1 MAALDVLNRSGEKV
15 SEVNLSDEIFAVPV
29 KKSVLHD
36 VVRMQLASRRS
47 GTAVA
52 KVRGEVAGSTRKLFR
67 QKGTGNARAGGI
79 KSALRRGGGIIF
91 GPVQRSY
98 EHKVNKKV
106 KSLAM
111 KMALSS
117 KLQNK
122 ELFVIDSFGLNEIKT
137 KELVS
142 VTLNLGLKN
151 VLIIINED
159 DRNLT
164 LSARNIPD
172 LKVLKTEGLNVYDI
186 LKYDNLLLVESS
198 IQSIE
203 GRLLNK

>member
-36 VVRMQLASRRS
+36 IVRMQLASRRS

-137 KELVS
+137 KELIS

-203 GRLLNK
+203 GRLLK